1 MECSI
6 ARSSEFNL
14 GYLTSLAVQSL
25 AQHVS
30 SMSLS
35 PDNIFEVIKLKKL
48 SPALKLQFCNSYC
61 LKVKYLT
68 ANTHCK
74 T

>member
-14 GYLTSLAVQSL
+14 GYLTSLAIQSL

-30 SMSLS
+30 SHHLS
-35 PDNIFEVIKLKKL
+35 PEHIFDVT
-48 SPALKLQFCNSYC
+48 N
-61 LKVKYLT
+61 
-68 ANTHCK
+68 
-74 T
+74 

>member
-1 MECSI
+1 MLCCFQEKLMECSI

-35 PDNIFEVIKLKKL
+35 PDNIFEVHRLKNWHDL
-48 SPALKLQFCNSYC
+48 L
-61 LKVKYLT
+61 
-68 ANTHCK
+68 
-74 T
+74 